1 MSECTVQGEAMAEQ
15 RNESNLEVKMMSK
28 IFSIKERMA
37 VVFAAALI
45 LTGAAAAVSAQD
57 GIKVLDRDD
66 AKVFVPEG
74 FYFEGQSAA
83 TQMRNSGVAI
93 IGEKRHVIV
102 GMVDTSGYSADIA
115 AKYEGFFIT
124 DSPVRI
130 GGKKLATGAYGFGF
144 TRKGEIDIHDIG
156 GKTIL
161 TAETKEDAGLR
172 RPRPLMLLLEGGELR
187 FYKGRTYA
195 VITAD

>member
-1 MSECTVQGEAMAEQ
+1 MKREISY
-15 RNESNLEVKMMSK
+15 SVKL
-28 IFSIKERMA
+28 ITLSIALLIA
-37 VVFAAALI
+37 VVS
-45 LTGAAAAVSAQD
+45 VSAQS
-57 GIKVLDRDD
+57 GARVLDRDD
-66 AKVFVPEG
+66 AKLFVPEG

-93 IGEKRHVIV
+93 LGEKRHVIV
-102 GMVDTSGYSADIA
+102 GLVDTSGYSADIA

-124 DSPVRI
+124 DSPVKI
-130 GGKKLATGAYGFGF
+130 GGKTLATGAYGFGF

-161 TAETKEDAGLR
+161 TAETKEDPGLR
-172 RPRPLMLLLEGGELR
+172 RPRPLMLMMEGGELR

-195 VITAD
+195 VISAD

>member
-1 MSECTVQGEAMAEQ
+1 M
-15 RNESNLEVKMMSK
+15 
-28 IFSIKERMA
+28 IKALSFKRRLA
-37 VVFAAALI
+37 AAFAAAFI
-45 LTGAAAAVSAQD
+45 LAGAAVATAAQD

-93 IGEKRHVIV
+93 VGDKRHVIV
-102 GMVDTSGYSADIA
+102 GLVDTSGYSADIA

-124 DSPVRI
+124 DSPVKI
-130 GGKKLATGAYGFGF
+130 GGKKLGTGAYGFGF

-161 TAETKEDAGLR
+161 TAETKEDEGLR
-172 RPRPLMLLLEGGELR
+172 RPRPLMLLMEGGELR

-195 VITAD
+195 VISVD

>member
-1 MSECTVQGEAMAEQ
+1 MKREIRYS
-15 RNESNLEVKMMSK
+15 VKLISL
-28 IFSIKERMA
+28 SIALLIA
-37 VVFAAALI
+37 VVS
-45 LTGAAAAVSAQD
+45 VSAQS
-57 GIKVLDRDD
+57 GARVLDRDD
-66 AKVFVPEG
+66 AKLFVPEG

-93 IGEKRHVIV
+93 LGEKRHVIV
-102 GMVDTSGYSADIA
+102 GLVDTSGYSADIA

-124 DSPVRI
+124 DSPVKI
-130 GGKKLATGAYGFGF
+130 GGKTLATGAYGFGF

-161 TAETKEDAGLR
+161 TAETKEDPGLR
-172 RPRPLMLLLEGGELR
+172 RPRPLMLMMEGGELR

-195 VITAD
+195 VISAE

>member
-1 MSECTVQGEAMAEQ
+1 MKREIRYS
-15 RNESNLEVKMMSK
+15 VKL
-28 IFSIKERMA
+28 ITLSIALLIA
-37 VVFAAALI
+37 VVS
-45 LTGAAAAVSAQD
+45 VSAQS
-57 GIKVLDRDD
+57 GARVLDRDD
-66 AKVFVPEG
+66 AKLFVPEG

-93 IGEKRHVIV
+93 LGEKRHVIV
-102 GMVDTSGYSADIA
+102 GLVDTSGYSADIA

-124 DSPVRI
+124 DSPVKI
-130 GGKKLATGAYGFGF
+130 GGKTLATGAYGFGF

-161 TAETKEDAGLR
+161 TAETKEDPGLR
-172 RPRPLMLLLEGGELR
+172 RPRPLMLMMEGGELR

-195 VITAD
+195 VISAD